1 MGYKFNNETPIYL
14 QIIEEM
20 KKQIINKVY
29 MPNEKLPSVRE
40 LSLMFE
46 VNPNTIQKALNEL
59 EEMGLIYTER
69 TNGKFVTENAQ
80 VIDDIRKQ
88 TIKEKIDNFYEDMA
102 GIGLSRDD
110 VLEIL
115 NLKEKLWIF

>member
-14 QIIEEM
+14 QIIEEI

-59 EEMGLIYTER
+59 EEIGLIYTER
-69 TNGKFVTENAQ
+69 TNGKFVSQNEE
-80 VIDDIRKQ
+80 VINLIRKKSLIYNQ
-88 TIKEKIDNFYEDMA
+88 K
-102 GIGLSRDD
+102 
-110 VLEIL
+110 
-115 NLKEKLWIF
+115 